1 MFLDSGSMKTFYLL
15 EKGLDASLV
24 RQQVISD
31 NIANVDTPNFKRTEV
46 TFEAQMQRALYSENE
61 PRFPV
66 ALTNKGHIDFF
77 KPLDYRDV
85 KAKLY
90 LDQWTSF
97 RNDRN
102 NVDIEKE
109 ISDAVKNSLRY
120 KAMAQSLGSQYKQ
133 IDMCL
138 QG

>member
-1 MFLDSGSMKTFYLL
+1 MFFDSGSMKTFYLL
-15 EKGLDASLV
+15 EKSLDASLI

-31 NIANVDTPNFKRTEV
+31 NIANVDTPGFKRTDV
-46 TFEAQMQRALYSENE
+46 TFEAQMQRALDSENE

-77 KPLDYRDV
+77 KPMNYRDV
-85 KAKLY
+85 RAKLVIE
-90 LDQWTSF
+90 QFTNF
-97 RNDRN
+97 RNDKN

-109 ISDAVKNSLRY
+109 ISDAVKNSLKY
-120 KAMAQSLGSQYKQ
+120 KAMTQRLNGSFRALELA
-133 IDMCL
+133 I

>member
-1 MFLDSGSMKTFYLL
+1 MFFDSGSMKTFYLL

-31 NIANVDTPNFKRTEV
+31 NIANVDTPGFKRTEV
-46 TFEAQMQRALYSENE
+46 TFESQMQRALNSEQE

-66 ALTNKGHIDFF
+66 NLTQKGHIDFF

-85 KAKLY
+85 RAKLVIEHFTNY
-90 LDQWTSF
+90 
-97 RNDRN
+97 RNDKN

-109 ISDAVKNSLRY
+109 ISDAVKNSLKY
-120 KAMAQSLGSQYKQ
+120 KAMTQRLNSSFRA
-133 IDMCL
+133 MEMVL